1 MKILITGGKTL
12 TALKL
17 IQAFANSEI
26 ILGDYGEV
34 PLISSE
40 SYCFARLD
48 LWNEEI
54 AAHHL
59 LTKCLDLGVDALLPL
74 YVGEVVAVAKSLLLF
89 EEYGISVL
97 VPKPGVHFSTSVSDK
112 NICVFEHGELR
123 YTNLNE
129 IAEILD
135 CANNT
140 LNGAYNFNVLTKEF
154 ALIQLPNP
162 A

>member
-40 SYCFARLD
+40 TYRFAGLD

-54 AAHHL
+54 VAHHL

-74 YVGEVVAVAKSLLLF
+74 YEGEVVAVVKSLLLF
-89 EEYGISVL
+89 QEYGINVL
-97 VPKPGVHFSTSVSDK
+97 VPKPSVHFSTSASGK
-112 NICVFEHGELR
+112 NICLFQCGELQ

-129 IAEILD
+129 IAEIID
-135 CANNT
+135 FANDT
-140 LNGAYNFNVLTKEF
+140 LHGAYNFDVLTKEF